1 MRVPT
6 LILVSK
12 NDRIGTAEANQKLT
26 QVWHHLGID
35 VTWKCWDNS
44 AHVQHP
50 PKHPKEYEELID
62 QFLNKLNINTNSIAF

>member
-26 QVWHHLGID
+26 QVWRHLGID
-35 VTWKCWDNS
+35 VTWKCCDME
-44 AHVQHP
+44 V
-50 PKHPKEYEELID
+50 L
-62 QFLNKLNINTNSIAF
+62 